1 MKKILLSLTLLM
13 LSVAMYAQNEVT
25 KFLGIPIDGTKADMI
40 QKIKA
45 KGFSYNAQEDCLEGI
60 FNGENVYISI
70 LTNKSKVWRITVTD
84 KTDFD
89 EGQIKIRFSNLCQ
102 QFDDN
107 PKYYS
112 LKGTQKLSDNDD
124 ISYEMTVH
132 HKQFEAVYYQLPH
145 DRARNRK
152 VWFIIGEV
160 LYGKYRIL
168 IFYDNERNQAHGE
181 DL

>member
-60 FNGENVYISI
+60 FNGEDVYISI
-70 LTNKSKVWRITVTD
+70 QTNKGKVWRIAVTD

-89 EGQIKIRFSNLCQ
+89 EGQIKIRFNNLCQ
-102 QFDDN
+102 QF
-107 PKYYS
+107 
-112 LKGTQKLSDNDD
+112 KG
-124 ISYEMTVH
+124 
-132 HKQFEAVYYQLPH
+132 
-145 DRARNRK
+145 
-152 VWFIIGEV
+152 
-160 LYGKYRIL
+160 GKTKCVNTIVGL
-168 IFYDNERNQAHGE
+168 T
-181 DL
+181 